1 MDTVAASI
9 FLYASFIE
17 AVFLSNPE
25 KELHTFIRS
34 QGLAERDE

>member
-1 MDTVAASI
+1 MDAITASI
-9 FLYASFIE
+9 FLCLLVE

-34 QGLAERDE
+34 IGLAERDE